1 MAAGEGLAGD
11 FTADVAGGTNKRDFH
26 GKGPLRKEGQRMP
39 LESNEK
45 PRITA

>member
-11 FTADVAGGTNKRDFH
+11 FTADVAGGTNESDFH
-26 GKGPLRKEGQRMP
+26 GGRPLRKEGQRMP
-39 LESNEK
+39 LESSEK